1 MADLNS
7 QIKYNDLNKI
17 VVETKKDIIKEVKK
31 LISNAK
37 IEYIENSSFYKE
49 GYRIELYD

>member
-1 MADLNS
+1 LNS

-17 VVETKKDIIKEVKK
+17 VIKTKKDIIKEIKK
-31 LISNAK
+31 LISNVK
-37 IEYIENSSFYKE
+37 IEFVEDSSFYKE